1 MRMLPFDPEK
11 RQRWIRLA
19 LEEKAPRT
27 YRQLVKEGKL
37 QKFLKDH
44 DRAMM
49 KAYNPEEV
57 AVQAAKEGHRLQDG
71 RRLDQDVNQALHR
84 YTEEVLA
91 TWLEFSDPPTTESPQ
106 EK

>member
-1 MRMLPFDPEK
+1 MRMLPFGPEK
-11 RQRWIRLA
+11 RQEWIKLA

-49 KAYNPEEV
+49 AAYNPEEV
-57 AVQAAKEGHRLQDG
+57 AIQAARHQDG
-71 RRLDQDVNQALHR
+71 PNLDRAVNQALHR

-91 TWLEFSDPPTTESPQ
+91 TWLEFSDPPTTGSPQ